1 MKGRINMRCSN
12 CGAEIT
18 EDSLFCGECGA
29 PVPQQPSNDNI
40 YTSEPSYNAAP
51 PTNSAPVM
59 TCPRCGR
66 QVENGTSFC
75 PNCGYSLD
83 INRTPGGRQYYNQ
96 PPHQPQK
103 KRSALFIVLIIIIG
117 VLVLVSAALITFM
130 ALNGGAPSATPS
142 PSPIATASPTPTPTP
157 TPTPAPQVTAPPA
170 PAAQPAQAVPAAPPA
185 QSSAAVTS
193 GFVFPSDSVYISE
206 ADLNGRSQDEV
217 RLIMNE
223 MYARHGYIFS
233 SRSYQDYFSSKSW
246 YVPVST
252 SQAEAERKFNS
263 IELANK
269 NVISNYEKKR
279 GWR

>member
-1 MKGRINMRCSN
+1 M
-12 CGAEIT
+12 
-18 EDSLFCGECGA
+18 
-29 PVPQQPSNDNI
+29 
-40 YTSEPSYNAAP
+40 
-51 PTNSAPVM
+51 
-59 TCPRCGR
+59 
-66 QVENGTSFC
+66 
-75 PNCGYSLD
+75 
-83 INRTPGGRQYYNQ
+83 
-96 PPHQPQK
+96 
-103 KRSALFIVLIIIIG
+103 LIIIIG
-117 VLVLVSAALITFM
+117 VLVPVSAALITFM

-142 PSPIATASPTPTPTP
+142 PSPIATASPTPTPTSTP
-157 TPTPAPQVTAPPA
+157 TPTPTAPPA

-233 SRSYQDYFSSKSW
+233 SSSYQDYFSSKSW